1 MLLSSGWGGLRGG
14 ELAALCLPGRYG
26 LQLEGRHLL
35 GAPFGCSLG
44 GYSLHRGGVHVGCR
58 HLHGRTRPMVE
69 VLRKPTNE
77 PTYEPTNEPTS

>member
-1 MLLSSGWGGLRGG
+1 MLLRSGWGGLRGG

-44 GYSLHRGGVHVGCR
+44 GYSLHRGGVHVE
-58 HLHGRTRPMVE
+58 RT
-69 VLRKPTNE
+69 K
-77 PTYEPTNEPTS
+77 TSAWGNQAYG